1 MKFKAAVT
9 GLLVAMPIAGNYYD
23 LYILPY
29 IYISGIYRVFEIDK
43 EFSFIIGYIIFFSSF
58 KDVN

>member
-9 GLLVAMPIAGNYYD
+9 GLLVAMPIAGNYYN

-29 IYISGIYRVFEIDK
+29 IYISGIYRVFEI
-43 EFSFIIGYIIFFSSF
+43 EFSFIIGYIIFVSSF
-58 KDVN
+58 MDVK